1 MRELLDR
8 GERSFS
14 FEFFP
19 PRDEAGEEQL
29 WDAIRAL
36 EPYRPTFVSVTYGA
50 GGTTRDKTVGITG
63 RIARDTSL
71 TPVAHLTCVGH
82 TRAELEKI
90 LDTYAAEG
98 VEHVMLLR
106 GDPSDGPR
114 AEWTPTDGGLT
125 YAVELVELARSRG
138 DFRIGV
144 AAFPEGHPS
153 ASSRDADADVLV
165 AKAEAGAEFAVTQM
179 FFRASDYFELVERV
193 RARGVDI
200 PILPGIMPILN
211 LNAIRRQ
218 GELIGTDVPADLV
231 ERISR
236 PRRRPRRDARRGHR
250 DRRRALRGAARR
262 RRAGAALL
270 HAEPLQGDAGDL
282 RRAQHDGLTTATG
295 YRREVRTLTVT
306 GTGSAAA
313 VPDTALVRL
322 SAVHRARTLTEALS
336 GAESAREAVVTAAGD
351 LVVSTVNL
359 SVWPINEQGEIPG
372 FEARHSLTIAT
383 GDLATANELLSDLA
397 YAVGGRLVVDGRRA
411 RHPGPL
417 GRDRAGAGGRVRR
430 RAVQG
435 GPPRGA
441 RPGDPG
447 PGRGRLRGRL
457 RAADVRR
464 VRGDGQGRR
473 RPPAR

>member
-29 WDAIRAL
+29 WAAIRAL

-50 GGTTRDKTVGITG
+50 GGTTRDKTVGITA
-63 RIARDTSL
+63 RIARDTPL

-82 TRAELEKI
+82 TRAELERI

-98 VEHVMLLR
+98 IEHVMLLR

-144 AAFPEGHPS
+144 AAFPEGHPG

-165 AKAEAGAEFAVTQM
+165 AKANAGAEFAVTQM

-193 RARGVDI
+193 RARGADI

-231 ERISR
+231 ERISVHDGD
-236 PRRRPRRDARRGHR
+236 PAAM
-250 DRRRALRGAARR
+250 RAEGIAIAAELCEELLKGGAP
-262 RRAGAALL
+262 GAALL
-270 HAEPLQGDAGDL
+270 HAEPVQGDAGDL
-282 RRAQHDGLTTATG
+282 RRAQHD
-295 YRREVRTLTVT
+295 RLTV
-306 GTGSAAA
+306 
-313 VPDTALVRL
+313 
-322 SAVHRARTLTEALS
+322 
-336 GAESAREAVVTAAGD
+336 
-351 LVVSTVNL
+351 
-359 SVWPINEQGEIPG
+359 
-372 FEARHSLTIAT
+372 
-383 GDLATANELLSDLA
+383 LASRGCAPSPS
-397 YAVGGRLVVDGRRA
+397 
-411 RHPGPL
+411 PGPAPQPPYPTPPWSASPPSTAP
-417 GRDRAGAGGRVRR
+417 GRSPRPWPVPSPHARRWSRR
-430 RAVQG
+430 RATWWSRPSTSRC
-435 GPPRGA
+435 GPPTSRARYPGSRRGT
-441 RPGDPG
+441 P
-447 PGRGRLRGRL
+447 
-457 RAADVRR
+457 
-464 VRGDGQGRR
+464 
-473 RPPAR
+473 